1 MKKIFFT
8 FLLLGSTSAFAG
20 NNPPPPGGAPTP
32 PGLPINQYEIIL
44 FLIGILMIFIFQKKV
59 AIKNKF

>member
-1 MKKIFFT
+1 MKKLFI
-8 FLLLGSTSAFAG
+8 LLYLVPLLGFAKET
-20 NNPPPPGGAPTP
+20 PPPPGGPPPP

-59 AIKNKF
+59 VIKK

>member
-1 MKKIFFT
+1 MRKI
-8 FLLLGSTSAFAG
+8 LLSLSLLIGFQVFAG
-20 NNPPPPGGAPTP
+20 NTPPPPGPPPP